1 MAKEVKLVK
10 FMLHG
15 REVTAPQSTFEIA
28 REHFGAELLS
38 ADDKPAEL
46 RKPLITPPKLPLIE
60 KPVEI
65 VKPEPKSE
73 VVPKEPVADAPEMDS
88 TKPTAKEP
96 EAVKVA
102 PKAAPK
108 PVSRAKP
115 KKK

>member
-15 REVTAPQSTFEIA
+15 REVTAPESTFEIA
-28 REHFGAELLS
+28 REHFGAELLR
-38 ADDKPAEL
+38 ADKVPDEL

-65 VKPEPKSE
+65 IKAAAPPVAETTSVPVSEPKI
-73 VVPKEPVADAPEMDS
+73 VPK
-88 TKPTAKEP
+88 PT
-96 EAVKVA
+96 
-102 PKAAPK
+102 
-108 PVSRAKP
+108 VSRAKP